1 VQPTSGADP
10 GRVIPGANPGVVIP
24 GAVPGVVIPGAVP
37 GVVIPGADPGVVIPS
52 DPGVVIPSDPGVV
65 ISMPAPVT
73 LPARPGPVPRVVV
86 PLPRLSPSV
95 RTFLN
100 TEAGSAALLLA
111 ATVAAL
117 VWANMPGT
125 SYHDVWSTTASIR
138 FNHSV
143 LELDLGHWINDA
155 AMAIFFLVVGLEIS
169 REVTVGELRSI
180 RNVAAPALGAV
191 GGLALPAVLYLL
203 INHGGAG
210 AHGWGI
216 PMSTDTAFLTGILAL
231 FGPRCPDRLRLFLLT
246 LAIVDD
252 IGAILVLAIFYA
264 GRIHVVALLI
274 AAVLVGVL
282 IALRWLRVWRLT
294 PYVVVG
300 IVLWLAVYESGVHP
314 TLAGVV
320 IGLIVPSRKIEAA
333 QRARVSLYG
342 RALVESAEAGRAQLA
357 VLAARAS
364 VPANDRL
371 QAALHPV
378 SAFVIVP
385 LFGLANAGVSLSGG
399 SLRAAV
405 SSPVTIG
412 IVVGLLV
419 GNSIG
424 ITAGATFAL
433 RTGLGILPGG
443 VRYGHLIGGAVLA
456 GIGFTISLFITDL
469 AFTSAELRDEAK
481 IGVLSG
487 SLLAAVL
494 GSVLLRYLGERLPMC
509 TLDDETVI
517 PTLPPLPWVDPSK
530 KGKRR

>member
-1 VQPTSGADP
+1 MTATPAESP
-10 GRVIPGANPGVVIP
+10 E
-24 GAVPGVVIPGAVP
+24 
-37 GVVIPGADPGVVIPS
+37 
-52 DPGVVIPSDPGVV
+52 GVV

-111 ATVAAL
+111 ATISAL
-117 VWANMPGT
+117 VWANLPGD
-125 SYHDVWSTTASIR
+125 SYHHVWSTIASIR
-138 FNHSV
+138 FDRFE
-143 LELDLGHWINDA
+143 LRLDLLHWINDA

-169 REVTVGELRSI
+169 REVTVGDLRSV
-180 RNVAAPALGAV
+180 RNVAAPAFGAV
-191 GGLALPAVLYLL
+191 GGLILPALLYLAV
-203 INHGGAG
+203 NHGGAG
-210 AHGWGI
+210 SHGWGI

-264 GRIHVVALLI
+264 GDVNLMALLV
-274 AAVLVGVL
+274 AGFLVAVLA
-282 IALRWLRVWRLT
+282 ALRWLRVWRLA
-294 PYVVVG
+294 PYVIVG
-300 IVLWLAVYESGVHP
+300 IALWLAVHESGVHP

-320 IGLIVPSRKIEAA
+320 VGLLVPSRKVDAE
-333 QRARVSLYG
+333 QRDRYRVYG
-342 RALVESAEAGRAQLA
+342 RALLERAEAARAALA
-357 VLAARAS
+357 VSAARAS

-371 QAALHPV
+371 QAALHPM
-378 SAFVIVP
+378 SAYLIVP
-385 LFGLANAGVSLSGG
+385 VFGLANAGVVLSSESLH
-399 SLRAAV
+399 RAV

-412 IVVGLLV
+412 IVVGLLA

-424 ITAGATFAL
+424 ITAGATIAL
-433 RTGLGILPGG
+433 RTGLGALPGG

-469 AFTSAELRDEAK
+469 AFSSPVLRDEAK
-481 IGVLSG
+481 IGVLTG
-487 SLLAAVL
+487 SVLAAVL
-494 GSVLLRYLGERLPMC
+494 GSLLLRYLGERLPMC

-517 PTLPPLPWVDPSK
+517 PALPELPWLDPSSPE
-530 KGKRR
+530 GKRRR